1 MKWEGRW
8 GLDGG
13 GGWGVTLPR
22 PPLFTSSLPLDVRWQ
37 PENHSCGIKHATLEL
52 RPEISTQISADSE
65 KNQRISM
72 KKKCIHP
79 FIFFCRKSYR
89 IIFKTSI

>member
-13 GGWGVTLPR
+13 GGCGVTLPR

-65 KNQRISM
+65 KKSKNINE
-72 KKKCIHP
+72 KKMHSSIH
-79 FIFFCRKSYR
+79 FFLQK
-89 IIFKTSI
+89 IIQNYV